1 MTRTLFVGSFFSRFL
16 CFLTFCGGIV
26 FFFFG
31 CCCQKLSGIVRLEEI
46 GTVVAI
52 QGARVGWVE
61 DGVLALFDEVGCAVQ
76 NVSQGTSDICKS

>member
-1 MTRTLFVGSFFSRFL
+1 LLVPFFEIL
-16 CFLTFCGGIV
+16 CFLTFCGDFV
-26 FFFFG
+26 RF
-31 CCCQKLSGIVRLEEI
+31 CCQKLSGIVGLKEI

-61 DGVLALFDEVGCAVQ
+61 DGVLALFDEVGCAEK